1 MNKAYPSRANPSN
14 SPNQAA
20 PQLPG
25 SFRSGGLPQ
34 PSGSFT
40 DRENRKREAAKR
52 NAGQPSAKTLA
63 SQKLSDPI
71 TFWDQYYSQPKS
83 NDDPEDVLG
92 LVALLRVDKKFRD
105 IEGVLRGYLRHHS
118 DLAEV
123 WMYDVLLTAIEI
135 NKGDEEEAKVLVG
148 YAAHLARDSDNPN
161 DLFQVADILLLRNW
175 LLPVGAP
182 GYKANLGEILEKLEK
197 KVPHRIE
204 PMLMNMLLAER
215 TANPARMAEAVDS
228 ILSLGWPGKDEGV
241 RRETKSR
248 TEALA
253 KTLKASG
260 REDEAK
266 AMLERLA
273 ESSAQDLVIRL
284 KWQGTADLD
293 LVVTEPLGA
302 SANYDTPRTVF
313 GGSLI
318 WNGRGTKPES
328 KCEEVYIS
336 PRAFDGNYTVKVSS
350 AYNSPEDPKSVVRT
364 AELEVIKHQGTSR
377 ESRQTYVIDLTKE
390 PVAPVVVELTGGRR
404 TEVLPFLAPQPVPPL
419 PEKLT
424 ARIQEK
430 MKAQGKP
437 KAIGAGGSRS
447 EPTSKPGGSKPIV
460 IPDYQPKSTKAI
472 DLTNPKK
479 PE

>member
-1 MNKAYPSRANPSN
+1 ME
-14 SPNQAA
+14 
-20 PQLPG
+20 
-25 SFRSGGLPQ
+25 
-34 PSGSFT
+34 
-40 DRENRKREAAKR
+40 RENRKREATKR
-52 NAGQPSAKTLA
+52 NAGQPSARTLA
-63 SQKLSDPI
+63 TQKMTDPI
-71 TFWDQYYSQPKS
+71 LFWDKYYSQPKS

-123 WMYDVLLTAIEI
+123 WMYDALLSAIEF
-135 NKGDEEEAKVLVG
+135 NKGDKAEAMVLAG

-204 PMLMNMLLAER
+204 PMLMNMLMAER
-215 TANPARMAEAVDS
+215 TANPARMADAVDS
-228 ILSLGWPGKDEGV
+228 ILSLGWPGRDEGV
-241 RRETKSR
+241 RRETKAR

-253 KTLKASG
+253 KSLKATG
-260 REDEAK
+260 RDDEAK
-266 AMLERLA
+266 AMLDRFA
-273 ESSAQDLVIRL
+273 ESSAVDLVIRL

-293 LVVTEPLGA
+293 LAVEEPLG
-302 SANYDTPRTVF
+302 STANYDSPRTVF

-318 WNGRGTKPES
+318 WNGRGTKPDS
-328 KCEEVYIS
+328 KAEETYVC
-336 PRAFDGNYTVKVSS
+336 PRAFDGKYSVKISS
-350 AYNSPEDPKSVVRT
+350 AYNSPEDPKAEVRT
-364 AELEVIKHQGTSR
+364 AELEVITHQGTSR
-377 ESRQTYVIDLTKE
+377 ESRRTYTIDLTKT
-390 PVAPVVVELTGGRR
+390 PVEPVVVELTGGRR
-404 TEVLPFLAPQPVPPL
+404 TDVLPFLAPQPLPPL
-419 PEKLT
+419 PEKIT

-430 MKAQGKP
+430 QKARNAP
-437 KAIGAGGSRS
+437 KALGAGGSRTGPS
-447 EPTSKPGGSKPIV
+447 PKSGGSKPIV
-460 IPDYQPKSTKAI
+460 VPDYQPKSTKAI